1 MKKQLFY
8 LSVILLIAM
17 SSCSK
22 KDGINGKDALHPV
35 DPLGKAGPG
44 TLVTLKSGAVVE
56 KKGDNYY
63 WGGDILLSS
72 TQLKALDET
81 GSFFTKQPTYLGPD
95 TTINPVFNI
104 PMKSGPNNQAV
115 PRAFSQYPTS
125 YNMWAM
131 VRFTYDANLPDWLKT
146 EIGSV
151 LTQIQNES
159 NVRFYNATGQPTV
172 DPTYGFAYPY
182 VDFYYAGSV
191 DVSDSYV
198 GRQGGMQKI
207 NLADFVQFQPEAI
220 IHEICHAIGMFH
232 EAQRPDRDTYV
243 TINTANLKP
252 SGAAQFSK
260 ITTNYYELG
269 TYDFNS
275 VMGYYSFTS
284 GVNGAS
290 TVVYDVNQPMYT
302 KKDGTYINQGFDLST
317 LDKSWINTF
326 YIPYIA
332 RSDVYSELAA
342 TVYKPDG
349 TVMTTQERLSL
360 QAQLNNGNSTPPNCC
375 RLTNTF

>member
-1 MKKQLFY
+1 MKKLSIY
-8 LSVILLIAM
+8 LSVILLTALGA
-17 SSCSK
+17 CSK
-22 KDGINGKDALHPV
+22 KNGIDGKNAIHPIDPIGPASKDQ
-35 DPLGKAGPG
+35 
-44 TLVTLKSGAVVE
+44 LVTLKSGIVVE
-56 KKGDNYY
+56 QKGNNYY

-72 TQLKALDET
+72 TQLKALDESGT
-81 GSFFTKQPTYLGPD
+81 LFTKRPDYIGPD

-104 PMKSGPNNQAV
+104 PMKSGSNNEAV
-115 PRAFSQYPTS
+115 PRAFSQYPTA

-131 VRFTYDANLPDWLKT
+131 VRFTYDANLPAWLKN
-146 EIGSV
+146 EIAGI

-182 VDFYYAGSV
+182 IDFYYVGNLDA
-191 DVSDSYV
+191 SDSYV

-207 NLADFVQFQPEAI
+207 NLADFVQYQPGAI

-243 TINTANLKP
+243 NLNTSNLKP
-252 SGAAQFSK
+252 NGLAQFSK
-260 ITTNYYELG
+260 ITSNYYMLG

-275 VMGYYSFTS
+275 IMGYSSFTS
-284 GVNGAS
+284 GINGVSTFVN
-290 TVVYDVNQPMYT
+290 DVNQPMYT
-302 KKDGTYINQGFDLST
+302 KKDGSYINQGYDLST
-317 LDKSWINTF
+317 LDKSWVNTF

-332 RSDVYSELAA
+332 RSDVYAELAN
-342 TVYKPDG
+342 TVYKQDG
-349 TVMTTQERLSL
+349 TVMTAQERLNL

-375 RLTNTF
+375 RIPNNF